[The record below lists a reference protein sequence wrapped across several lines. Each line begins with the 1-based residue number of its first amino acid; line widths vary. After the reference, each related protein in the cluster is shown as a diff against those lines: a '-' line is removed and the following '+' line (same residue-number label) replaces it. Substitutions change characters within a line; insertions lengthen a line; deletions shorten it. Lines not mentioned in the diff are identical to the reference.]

1 MARWCLAGKRYCLK
15 SNVYN
20 RTTDFMTVSNT
31 SNINININKTV
42 LDNGIR
48 IITERMP
55 AVRSVSIGAWIA
67 VGSGNETPEN
77 NGISHFLEHMLFKGT
92 KKRTAKEIA
101 QNLESLGGGL
111 NASTGKELSLYHA
124 HVLDEHVEIAVD
136 VLTDILQNSK
146 LAGRELELEKSVI
159 MAEINHAKEDP
170 EEFLLDHFYRNL
182 FNQHPLGYFIY
193 GTPENVDAFQRKD
206 LKNYLDTEY
215 LPERTVFAAAGN
227 IEHQQFVE
235 LVMKF
240 YNQKKHC
247 SHSSPR
253 QIPPVQKVDFS
264 RMEMDSIQQG
274 HICLGVQ
281 TFGYNDQRKY
291 TLVLLDLLLG
301 GGMSSRLFQ
310 NIREKYGFA
319 YNVYSFSDIM
329 TDTGVFGV
337 YLACADDKVKK
348 SIQLVKKE
356 FTSLKEEPVS
366 ETELNHVKSQVRGN
380 IILGLES
387 SSRRMRK
394 IGENEIYNGYHY
406 SLETVLDKINQI
418 TPTDI
423 MRLANELF
431 QESSFCT
438 TLLTPGKK

>member
-1 MARWCLAGKRYCLK
+1 
-15 SNVYN
+15 
-20 RTTDFMTVSNT
+20 MTVFNT
-31 SNINININKTV
+31 SNINININKSV

-55 AVRSVSIGAWIA
+55 HIRSVSIGAWIA
-67 VGSGNETPEN
+67 VGSGNETPDN

-146 LAGRELELEKSVI
+146 LSGRELELEKNVI
-159 MAEINHAKEDP
+159 LAEINHAKEDP

-182 FNQHPLGYFIY
+182 FHQHPLGYFIY
-193 GTPENVDAFQRKD
+193 GTPENVGAFQRKD
-206 LKNYLDTEY
+206 LKDYLDSQY

-227 IEHQQFVE
+227 IEHQRFVD
-235 LVMKF
+235 LVTKF
-240 YNQKKHC
+240 YDQKKQTP
-247 SHSSPR
+247 SS
-253 QIPPVQKVDFS
+253 QTSPVQSMQKIDFS

-274 HICLGVQ
+274 HICMGVQ
-281 TFGYNDQRKY
+281 TFGFTDERKY

-329 TDTGVFGV
+329 ANTGVFGV

-348 SIQLVKKE
+348 SLQLVKNE
-356 FTSLKEEPVS
+356 FDRLKNEPV
-366 ETELNHVKSQVRGN
+366 TDAELSLVKSQVRGN

-394 IGENEIYNGYHY
+394 IGENEIYSGRHN
-406 SLETVLDKINQI
+406 SLETVLEKINQI